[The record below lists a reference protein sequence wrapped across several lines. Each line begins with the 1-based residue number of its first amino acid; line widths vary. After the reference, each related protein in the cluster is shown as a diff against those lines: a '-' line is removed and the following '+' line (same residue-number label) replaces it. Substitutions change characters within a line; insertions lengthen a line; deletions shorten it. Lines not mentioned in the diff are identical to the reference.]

1 MTATA
6 TTVRVVAALL
16 TAGITA
22 AAVSG
27 CGGEDA
33 AVQAR
38 TTASPAI
45 GAAAAVSSVAELQTG
60 LTELLV
66 ERVHV
71 AAAVTR
77 TAAVREPEPELAAL
91 DEISVA
97 LADVIGAT
105 YSGARDPLL
114 EALRASDRLL
124 AAHADELARGGGSD
138 ERVALRAAQG
148 EVARVLRRVV
158 PALDEQEVARRLGA
172 DLEAQLSATGYDGLR
187 AAGRDAAETAR
198 LLTAAIAAD
207 RRLGPATGL
216 AVRWRADAS
225 GLLTEHVALLA
236 ALATELRDPG
246 PGSVGA
252 RAALD
257 ANAADLAALLG
268 ERYPALAGSFL
279 RAWTA
284 HLDRVETYAGARAAN
299 RPAEAGLLRGLPA
312 ELARLLAEHIRGLP
326 ARSAQAE
333 LEPALAAQLA
343 AVDAAAAALPTAAAA
358 LRAAIAEAL
367 PAAALVSAAAAE
379 DLRLS

>member
-1 MTATA
+1 MTRAA
-6 TTVRVVAALL
+6 AAALAALL
-16 TAGITA
+16 LVGLC
-22 AAVSG
+22 G
-27 CGGEDA
+27 CGRDDA

-38 TTASPAI
+38 PAASPAV
-45 GAAAAVSSVAELQTG
+45 GAAAAVSPVAELQTG

-77 TAAVREPEPELAAL
+77 AAATGDPEPELAAL
-91 DEISVA
+91 DGISVA

-105 YSGARDPLL
+105 YSAAREPLL
-114 EALRASDRLL
+114 AALRDSDELL
-124 AAHADELARGGGSD
+124 AAHAVELARGGGR
-138 ERVALRAAQG
+138 EQRAALAAAQG
-148 EVARVLRRVV
+148 EVARMLRRVV
-158 PALDEQEVARRLGA
+158 PTLDEAEVARRLGA
-172 DLEAQLSATGYDGLR
+172 DLDAQLAATAYDGLR
-187 AAGRDAAETAR
+187 QAGRDAAETAR

-207 RRLGPATGL
+207 RGLGPATGD

-236 ALATELRDPG
+236 AFATELRDPG

-252 RAALD
+252 RDALD
-257 ANAADLAALLG
+257 ANAEELASLLG
-268 ERYPALAGSFL
+268 DRYPGLAGSFS
-279 RAWTA
+279 RTWTA
-284 HLDRVETYAGARAAN
+284 HLDRLETYAAARAAG
-299 RPAEAGLLRGLPA
+299 RPAEPGLLRGLPT

-343 AVDAAAAALPTAAAA
+343 AVDAAAQGLPTAAAA
-358 LRAAIAEAL
+358 LRDAVAAAL

>member
-1 MTATA
+1 MT
-6 TTVRVVAALL
+6 R
-16 TAGITA
+16 A
-22 AAVSG
+22 AAASLAVLLVVGLSG
-27 CGGEDA
+27 CGADAA

-38 TTASPAI
+38 PSTSPAI
-45 GAAAAVSSVAELQTG
+45 GAAAAVSAVAELQTG

-77 TAAVREPEPELAAL
+77 AAAAGDAEPELAAL

-97 LADVIGAT
+97 LADVLGAT
-105 YSGARDPLL
+105 YSAARAPLL
-114 EALRASDRLL
+114 ESLRDSDRLL
-124 AAHADELARGGGSD
+124 AAHAVELARGGGRD
-138 ERVALRAAQG
+138 ERAAVAAAQR
-148 EVARVLRRVV
+148 EVARMLRRVV
-158 PALDEQEVARRLGA
+158 PTLDEEEVARRLGA
-172 DLEAQLSATGYDGLR
+172 DLGAQLSATTYDGLR
-187 AAGRDAAETAR
+187 GAGRDAAETAR

-207 RRLGPATGL
+207 RGLGPATGQ

-236 ALATELRDPG
+236 ALAAELRDPG

-257 ANAADLAALLG
+257 ANAAELAALLG
-268 ERYPALAGSFL
+268 ERYPALAGSFA
-279 RAWTA
+279 RTWTA
-284 HLDRVETYAGARAAN
+284 HLDRLETYAAARAAG
-299 RPAEAGLLRGLPA
+299 RPAEPGLLRGLPA

-333 LEPALAAQLA
+333 LEPALAAQLI
-343 AVDAAAAALPTAAAA
+343 AVDAAAQDLPTAAETLRDAVAA
-358 LRAAIAEAL
+358 AL

-379 DLRLS
+379 DLSLT

>member
-1 MTATA
+1 MTV
-6 TTVRVVAALL
+6 VRSLLVALL
-16 TAGITA
+16 LVVGLA
-22 AAVSG
+22 G
-27 CGGEDA
+27 CGSSDG

-38 TTASPAI
+38 SSSSPAV
-45 GAAAAVSSVAELQTG
+45 GAAAAVSPVAELQTG

-71 AAAVTR
+71 AAAATR
-77 TAAVREPEPELAAL
+77 AAATGDAAAEVAAL
-91 DEISVA
+91 DAISVE
-97 LADVIGAT
+97 LAELLGAT
-105 YSGARDPLL
+105 YSAAGEPVLV
-114 EALRASDRLL
+114 ALRASDRLL
-124 AAHADELARGGGSD
+124 AEHARELARGGGRA
-138 ERVALRAAQG
+138 ERAELRAAQTD
-148 EVARVLRRVV
+148 VARVLRRVV
-158 PALDEQEVARRLGA
+158 PTLDEGEVARRLGA
-172 DLEAQLSATGYDGLR
+172 DLDAQLSATAYDGLR
-187 AAGRDAAETAR
+187 EAGRDAAETAR

-207 RRLGPATGL
+207 RGLGPATGA

-257 ANAADLAALLG
+257 ANAAELAALLG
-268 ERYPALAGSFL
+268 ERYPALAGSFA
-279 RAWTA
+279 RTWAA
-284 HLDRVETYAGARAAN
+284 HLDRVEAYARALAAG
-299 RPAEAGLLRGLPA
+299 RPAEAGLLRGLPG

-333 LEPALAAQLA
+333 LEPALTAQLA
-343 AVDAAAAALPTAAAA
+343 AVDAAALGLPEAAAA
-358 LRAAIAEAL
+358 LREAVAAAL